1 MKEDNSQSDRRYEG
15 PAEPGGEAADH
26 VGCLLDDCTNV
37 VYGAIIGH
45 LQSLETGKR
54 YLGNSHHLAQL
65 LTRMVCDALS
75 ERARTVKRLAGGTG
89 SEAASE

>member
-1 MKEDNSQSDRRYEG
+1 MREDNSQSDRRYEG

-26 VGCLLDDCTNV
+26 AGCVLDDCTNV

-45 LQSLETGKR
+45 LRALETGKR

-75 ERARTVKRLAGGTG
+75 ERARTVKRLAGGAG
-89 SEAASE
+89 SEAAGE